1 MRYFLIITLS
11 NVLTPMNKQTVQN
24 TPGQEFF
31 NSDAFTQLFYRSPVP
46 KCVLSAETKQFIT
59 VNKQYLKLTG
69 FNEDELLGVDSRTIG
84 LVGFDEADTTI
95 AAATESSYEVAI
107 PLVIS
112 TKNNEKRSVLVY
124 IYEFD
129 IGLSD
134 ESYIIASLVDLTERE
149 RIAKLFRQ
157 EKEFKEKVI
166 ESINDGMVITDL
178 SGTCID
184 VNPALIGMTGFK
196 REELVGTKAPFKYW
210 PPEYHD
216 EILSYFYK
224 AREGKQNTF
233 SVKIMRK
240 DGERFPASVVTSRIN
255 DKDGR
260 LIAMLAT
267 IKNIT
272 EQVQVESM
280 LRETAEKSNQRK
292 KAILELAS
300 LVGSDYYESLKK
312 ITSLA
317 SRVLNVERVS
327 VWKFNEGRSEIEC
340 EKLFNK
346 SDSSFEKGAILK
358 KEDNPAYFETLSK
371 NKTINVSDAVND
383 PITKAFIKEYLTPNK
398 ITSLLDVFIQGQG
411 EYYGIICFE
420 NVGSIREWS
429 ADEEEFATSVA
440 NLVSLM
446 VQSRNRMI
454 AEEKLQKLNV
464 TLSNTVTELNEL
476 KNKLE
481 HENVYLRKEIE
492 MVFNF
497 EEMVYGSDVFSK
509 ILTEVEQVAPTKAT
523 VLLLGETGTGKELL
537 ARAIHNLS
545 DRKDFPLIK
554 VNCAAIPQEL
564 IESELFGHKK
574 GSFTGAIADKIGKIE
589 LADGGTLFLDEIGE
603 LPLTMQPKL
612 LRFLQEGEIEKI
624 GDPKVCKLDVRVIA
638 ATNKNLIKEV
648 AKKRFREDL
657 YFRLNVFP
665 IVVPPLRKRKEDIP
679 ILIEHFVDKFSKIYR
694 KKISFISDNS
704 MREMQSYHWPG
715 NIRELENLIERAVIL
730 SNSTTLKILEF
741 ETEAS
746 SGKRPVKHSNLSLN
760 EAQRIHILN
769 VLEKSNWKIDGPNV
783 AAVMLDIKP
792 STLRDRMKKLKIQRP
807 H

>member
-1 MRYFLIITLS
+1 
-11 NVLTPMNKQTVQN
+11 MNKQTVQN

-46 KCVLSAETKQFIT
+46 KCVISAETKQFIT

-69 FNEDELLGVDSRTIG
+69 FSEDELLGVDSRTVG
-84 LVGFDEADTTI
+84 LVGFDVADSTI
-95 AAATESSYEVAI
+95 AAATESSYEVAV

-112 TKNNEKRSVLVY
+112 TKKGEKRSVLVY

-129 IGLSD
+129 LVYNK
-134 ESYIIASLVDLTERE
+134 ESYVLASLIDLTERE
-149 RIAKLFRQ
+149 RIAQLFRQ

-166 ESINDGMVITDL
+166 ESIYDGMAITDL

-184 VNPALIGMTGFK
+184 VNPALIEMTGFK
-196 REELVGTKAPFKYW
+196 REELVGKKAPFKYW
-210 PPEYHD
+210 PPENHE
-216 EILSYFYK
+216 EILSYFYQ
-224 AREGKQNTF
+224 AREGQQKFF

-260 LIAMLAT
+260 LIALLAT

-272 EQVQVESM
+272 EQVEVENM

-300 LVGSDYYESLKK
+300 LVGSDYHESLKK

-317 SRVLNVERVS
+317 SRVLNVDRVS
-327 VWKFNEGRSEIEC
+327 VWKFNEDRREIEC

-346 SDSSFEKGAILK
+346 SNNTFDKGVILK
-358 KEDNPAYFETLSK
+358 KEDNPAYFESLSK
-371 NKTINVSDAVND
+371 NKTINVSDAIND
-383 PITKAFIKEYLTPNK
+383 NTTKAFSKHYLTPNR
-398 ITSLLDVFIQGQG
+398 IASILDVFIQGQG
-411 EYYGIICFE
+411 DYYGIICFE
-420 NVGSIREWS
+420 HVGSIRDWS

-446 VQSRNRMI
+446 VQSKNRMI

-481 HENVYLRKEIE
+481 HENVYLRNEID

-497 EEMVYGSDVFSK
+497 EEMVYGSDVFSR
-509 ILTEVEQVAPTKAT
+509 ILNDVERVAPTKAN

-545 DRKDFPLIK
+545 DRKDYPLIK

-574 GSFTGAIADKIGKIE
+574 GSFTGAIADKIGKVE
-589 LADGGTLFLDEIGE
+589 LANGGTLFLDEIGE

-624 GDPKVCKLDVRVIA
+624 GDPKVHKLDVRVIA
-638 ATNKNLIKEV
+638 ATNKNLKKEV

-694 KKISFISDNS
+694 KKINFISDNS
-704 MREMQSYHWPG
+704 MQEMQNYHWPG

-730 SNSTTLKILEF
+730 TNSSTLKILEF
-741 ETEAS
+741 ESGVA

-769 VLEKSNWKIDGPNV
+769 VLEKSNWKIDGPNG
-783 AAVMLDIKP
+783 AANMLDIKP
-792 STLRDRMKKLKIQRP
+792 STLRDRMKKLKIHRP
-807 H
+807 A